1 MCFAPQRRA
10 LFRHLNFQKWS
21 GAGVLCTF
29 WLGHV
34 LHATTACNFNL
45 SSGQMATH
53 PTLRSHQSLEKHS
66 ESRLFYLFADLH
78 LLSSDS
84 FPSLIFSLLLFS
96 SLTLPTSAF
105 PSVHIVGSLTS
116 RLPSIIP
123 ELIINQQGFWT
134 LLMCV
139 LICWWLLCNCNPRLC
154 TGFALDPCLPCQAL
168 YVAWIVPGNI
178 WSECAQQSK
187 YSKYMCVYI
196 YMYWYVIYICTY
208 SESPW
213 FSTVDLASSWHL
225 GSETWVANLGISWPI
240 EKRAAPCTSQ
250 IAAQSRSKDFVV
262 SPAWFQ
268 HGSAMLGYKHVQ
280 EKKLTDICSSESWCS
295 KSWPVQNKS
304 CAWTKIIFECL

>member
-178 WSECAQQSK
+178 WSEWAQQSIV
-187 YSKYMCVYI
+187 SICVYIHIYI
-196 YMYWYVIYICTY
+196 YMYWYVTYICTY

-240 EKRAAPCTSQ
+240 EK
-250 IAAQSRSKDFVV
+250 
-262 SPAWFQ
+262 
-268 HGSAMLGYKHVQ
+268 
-280 EKKLTDICSSESWCS
+280 
-295 KSWPVQNKS
+295 KS
-304 CAWTKIIFECL
+304 CALHFTNCSSKPEQRFRSFSCVVSTWFSHVRL

>member
-178 WSECAQQSK
+178 WSEWAQQSIV
-187 YSKYMCVYI
+187 SICVYI
-196 YMYWYVIYICTY
+196 HIYIYVLICDLYMHIFWIALIFY
-208 SESPW
+208 SWSG
-213 FSTVDLASSWHL
+213 FFMAL
-225 GSETWVANLGISWPI
+225 GVRNLSG
-240 EKRAAPCTSQ
+240 
-250 IAAQSRSKDFVV
+250 
-262 SPAWFQ
+262 
-268 HGSAMLGYKHVQ
+268 
-280 EKKLTDICSSESWCS
+280 
-295 KSWPVQNKS
+295 
-304 CAWTKIIFECL
+304 

>member
-10 LFRHLNFQKWS
+10 LFQYLNFPKCS
-21 GAGVLCTF
+21 DREVLLAF
-29 WLGHV
+29 SLANV
-34 LHATTACNFNL
+34 LPARTACNLARWLRTRFFASL
-45 SSGQMATH
+45 LFDPPQPQIIGKAPWIATFL
-53 PTLRSHQSLEKHS
+53 PFRALAL
-66 ESRLFYLFADLH
+66 
-78 LLSSDS
+78 
-84 FPSLIFSLLLFS
+84 SLIFSLLLFS

-178 WSECAQQSK
+178 WSEWAQQSIV
-187 YSKYMCVYI
+187 SICVYI
-196 YMYWYVIYICTY
+196 HIYICIDM
-208 SESPW
+208 W
-213 FSTVDLASSWHL
+213 FIYAHILNRPDFLQLIWLLHGTWGPKLEWLILAYLDQSK
-225 GSETWVANLGISWPI
+225 
-240 EKRAAPCTSQ
+240 KRAVPCTSQ
-250 IAAQSRSKDFVV
+250 IAAQSQSKDFVV

-280 EKKLTDICSSESWCS
+280 EKKTHGYMFQRKLM
-295 KSWPVQNKS
+295 
-304 CAWTKIIFECL
+304 